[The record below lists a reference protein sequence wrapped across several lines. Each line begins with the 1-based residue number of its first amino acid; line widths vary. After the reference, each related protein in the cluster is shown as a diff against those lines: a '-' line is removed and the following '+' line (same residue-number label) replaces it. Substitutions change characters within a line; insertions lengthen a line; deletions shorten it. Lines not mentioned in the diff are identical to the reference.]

1 MQVIKQK
8 NEQNEEQPCRDSD
21 ELRIRTFGFNSEL
34 FPCQYSFGQF
44 LCSSVPYLFNKD
56 INSRLILLFA
66 CMPLE
71 GLLKVFV
78 VETTYSGICKTL
90 SKMELCFLLKTP
102 EESQEGI
109 AISVYVYHRPGKSCC
124 SVWAYTVCITC

>member
-8 NEQNEEQPCRDSD
+8 NEQNEEQPCRDSS
-21 ELRIRTFGFNSEL
+21 ELRIRIFGFNSEL

-56 INSRLILLFA
+56 INTRLILLLA
-66 CMPLE
+66 CMPFE

-78 VETTYSGICKTL
+78 VETTSSGICKTL
-90 SKMELCFLLKTP
+90 SKTDACFLLKT
-102 EESQEGI
+102 QEN
-109 AISVYVYHRPGKSCC
+109 
-124 SVWAYTVCITC
+124 

>member
-8 NEQNEEQPCRDSD
+8 KNEQNEKQPCRDSD

-56 INSRLILLFA
+56 INTRLILLLA
-66 CMPLE
+66 CMPFE

-78 VETTYSGICKTL
+78 VETTSSGIRKTL
-90 SKMELCFLLKTP
+90 SKMEAHFLLKAQ
-102 EESQEGI
+102 EELKQGI
-109 AISVYVYHRPGKSCC
+109 AMKTYVYHGPGKNCC
-124 SVWAYTVCITC
+124 SVSVI